1 MLQILL
7 NLRGQDKITHSQGNC
22 ILRFPLDS
30 LILVPVEKSQITN
43 ILSYY
48 YGTDSYK
55 IKEAWSEEEDV
66 THSRTIGNIV
76 SFWDL

>member
-22 ILRFPLDS
+22 ILRFPLDP
-30 LILVPVEKSQITN
+30 LILVPAEKQITN

-66 THSRTIGNIV
+66 THSRTMV
-76 SFWDL
+76 EMTWEWMVY